1 MQKAEWNNMKT
12 LRQIYTELVE
22 QHAANARGEMVTTF
36 SDKGTM
42 HSYIEYYEK
51 HFAPYREQASILE
64 IGVMTGGS
72 MLMWQKYFDS
82 VFLTGVDLRV
92 GFNQELPF
100 QAELEHAV
108 WHWGIDSTDPDKTP
122 SLKQHRF
129 VIDDGAHD
137 LESQIKTL
145 KNYWQFVQPGGTYFI
160 EDIEDD
166 LNTEALRKF
175 IGDWIRE
182 PHTIDYFRGFAHRA
196 DDRILAITKDTK

>member
-1 MQKAEWNNMKT
+1 MTPLRAIYDSLVAE
-12 LRQIYTELVE
+12 
-22 QHAANARGEMVTTF
+22 HAANTSGEMVTTF

-51 HFAPYREQASILE
+51 HFEPHRALGSILE

-72 MLMWQKYFDS
+72 MLLWQHYFDS
-82 VFLTGVDLRV
+82 VFLTGVDLRN
-92 GFNQELPF
+92 GFNAELPF
-100 QAELEHAV
+100 QKELGYAV
-108 WHWGIDSTDPDKTP
+108 WHWGIDSTDPDQVP
-122 SLKQHRF
+122 DLKQHRF

-137 LESQIKTL
+137 LESQIRTL

-175 IGDWIRE
+175 ISAWISE
-182 PHTIDYFRGFAHRA
+182 PHTVDYYRGKAHRS
-196 DDRILAITKDTK
+196 DDRILAITKEIK

>member
-1 MQKAEWNNMKT
+1 MTPLRAIYDSLVAE
-12 LRQIYTELVE
+12 Y
-22 QHAANARGEMVTTF
+22 AANTAGEMVTTF

-42 HSYIEYYEK
+42 HSYIEYYERYFEP
-51 HFAPYREQASILE
+51 HRALGSVLE

-72 MLMWQKYFDS
+72 MLLWQHYFDS
-82 VFLTGVDLRV
+82 VFLTGVDLRN
-92 GFNQELPF
+92 GFNAELPF
-100 QAELEHAV
+100 QSELGYAV
-108 WHWGIDSTDPDKTP
+108 WHWGVDSTDHTQIPD
-122 SLKQHRF
+122 LKQHRF

-166 LNTEALRKF
+166 ANTEALRKF

-182 PHTIDYFRGFAHRA
+182 PHTIDYYRGFAHRS
-196 DDRILAITKDTK
+196 DDRILAITKEKK

>member
-1 MQKAEWNNMKT
+1 MTPLRAIYDTLVAE
-12 LRQIYTELVE
+12 
-22 QHAANARGEMVTTF
+22 HAANTPGEMVTTF

-51 HFAPYREQASILE
+51 HFEPHRALASVLE

-72 MLMWQKYFDS
+72 MLLWQHYFDS
-82 VFLTGVDLRV
+82 VFLTGVDLRN

-100 QAELEHAV
+100 QQELTYAQ
-108 WHWGIDSTDPDKTP
+108 WHWGIDSTNPDQVP
-122 SLKQHRF
+122 DLKQHRF

-137 LESQIKTL
+137 LESQIRTL

-166 LNTEALRKF
+166 ANTEALRKF

-182 PHTIDYFRGFAHRA
+182 PHTVDYYRGHAHRA
-196 DDRILAITKDTK
+196 DDRILAITKEIK